1 MTLQSSPEITRT
13 LNVVSTT
20 VHGQI
25 FSGHVN
31 DAKDFA
37 SVVSSSAKLT
47 YMVPNVDKKV
57 KMDL

>member
-1 MTLQSSPEITRT
+1 MTLQSSPETTRT

-25 FSGHVN
+25 FSGHIT

-47 YMVPNVDKKV
+47 HVVPKVDKKV